1 MMALNDG
8 KWYKAIVCQSLS
20 LVLRDGGV
28 MLDKRDGRQ
37 LFTEL
42 LQHDHGLQSAFPIHS
57 ETAGE
62 LVRILG
68 EEQVE
73 EKSSL
78 LYVL

>member
-28 MLDKRDGRQ
+28 MLDEGDGRQ

-42 LQHDHGLQSAFPIHS
+42 LQHNHGLQSAFPIHPR
-57 ETAGE
+57 TAGE

-73 EKSSL
+73 EKSTQV
-78 LYVL
+78 YVL